1 MYRTLALCLLPASL
15 HALPFSEFTDPH
27 PAKGNGFG
35 FQVLPLVNGNVVISA
50 PGDDTGGTNTGAIYL
65 FNGATGALIS
75 TLRGSSPGDQVG
87 QGAIVALPNG
97 NFVAASPH
105 WDRDGIADAGAV
117 TLIDGGTGL
126 NGTISSANSLVGSS
140 VGDGV
145 GGPVPYMGDVKSIK
159 VLTNGNYVVVS
170 PAWNNGSTARAGAV
184 TWCSGTTPLTGP
196 VGSDNSLV
204 GSMEDDLVGGATYGP
219 AGVIPLPGGNYLV
232 MSPECAN
239 GASRWAGAA
248 TWGSGTS
255 GVKGAVSASNS
266 LMGSANSMVGS
277 GGVVI
282 LTNGNYVVKSPFWR
296 KGTTA
301 DVGAVTWGNAATG
314 VKGLVSGS
322 NSLVGSK
329 FNDQVGK
336 YGVVALTNGNYV
348 VASPACDIGT
358 KEDAGAATWGN
369 GTTGVKG
376 AVSASNS
383 MVGAA
388 KWDSV
393 GFNVTPLSN
402 GNYVVSSYLWST
414 YKGIVSWGNGATGT
428 KGSATAANSLTG
440 DVGAGLGQVTALA
453 NGNFVVNVPDWDS
466 PAGENVGAI
475 AVFSGAG
482 PVKGKISAA
491 AVLVGSQANDM
502 VGLYPVTPLTN
513 GNFVAFSPRWDNGSI
528 LDAGAFTF
536 CQGTPGFAGVVD
548 ATNSLVGST
557 KDDAPGDRCKVV
569 PLANGNYV
577 VRVPTWDKDA
587 SNIDVGAV
595 AWGSGTTGVSGPISA
610 ANSLVGTLHQDEVG
624 MIDIVPLTNG
634 NFVVVSPRW
643 NVPAWGDTGALTWV
657 NGATG
662 LTGPVSAANSLVGRS
677 GNSRWPHISTPDI
690 ILPLA
695 NGNYAAHC
703 ASWSYMVSATALGN
717 GSTGATGTFE
727 ENSATVV
734 QIPFYP
740 EGSWRESFVVA
751 NPVHHAVYASVPDA
765 NGGVVKVGS
774 DTTGFASPN
783 IQLEQSGGTPI
794 ALGSVIDV
802 GTLPLEKDA
811 YFSFTIRNSGEGNL
825 AILNS
830 VQYDGD
836 SGYFHIETYPG
847 SSVPSGSWGGFMLRF
862 RPSHPGQ
869 RQINVKIQ
877 SNDADT
883 PLFTFTLRAT
893 GMSYLQD
900 NYHDFATASS
910 LTGEDA
916 AHGSIPHEDGISN
929 LLKFAFNMN
938 GSGPDRRMLVPDTGT
953 AGLPVF
959 STLEENGQ
967 HYFTVQYVRLRE
979 NGPTYVAK
987 WSETLAPGSF
997 AAMNGT
1003 MTTDWIDAI
1012 WQRVTIK
1019 QPINP
1024 AVNKQRFG
1032 IVEVTMP

>member
-15 HALPFSEFTDPH
+15 HAVSFSEFTDPN

-35 FQVLPLVNGNVVISA
+35 FQVVPLTNGNVVVSA
-50 PGDDTGGTNTGAIYL
+50 PGDDAAANNAGAIYL

-97 NFVAASPH
+97 NFVAASPN

-117 TLIDGGTGL
+117 TLVNGSTGL
-126 NGTISSANSLVGSS
+126 NGTPSAANSLVGSS
-140 VGDGV
+140 VGDYI
-145 GGPVPYMGDVKSIK
+145 GGPVPYMGEVKSIK
-159 VLTNGNYVVVS
+159 VLANGNYVVAS
-170 PAWNNGSTARAGAV
+170 PSWNNGSVARAGAV
-184 TWCSGTTPLTGP
+184 TWCSATTPLTGP
-196 VGSDNSLV
+196 VGPDNSLV
-204 GSMEDDLVGGATYGP
+204 GSLEDDRVGGSQYGP
-219 AGVIPLPGGNYLV
+219 GGIIPLPGGNYLV
-232 MSPECAN
+232 ASPDCSN
-239 GASRWAGAA
+239 GSSRWTGAV
-248 TWGSGTS
+248 TWGSGTA
-255 GVKGAVSASNS
+255 GVKGIVSVSNS
-266 LMGSANSMVGS
+266 LMGSANSLVGS

-314 VKGLVSGS
+314 VKGLVSGN

-336 YGVVALTNGNYV
+336 HGVVALTNGNYV
-348 VASPACDIGT
+348 VASAACDIGT
-358 KEDAGAATWGN
+358 TQDAGAATWGN

-388 KWDSV
+388 KWASI

-414 YKGIVSWGNGATGT
+414 YKGIVTWGNGATGT

-440 DVGAGLGQVTALA
+440 DTGAGLGQVTALA
-453 NGNFVVNVPDWDS
+453 NGNFVVNVPEWDS
-466 PAGENVGAI
+466 PTDENVGAL

-491 AVLVGSQANDM
+491 AALVGSHANDH

-513 GNFVAFSPRWDNGSI
+513 GNFVAFSPHWDNGSVV
-528 LDAGAFTF
+528 DAGAFTF

-557 KDDAPGDRCKVV
+557 KDDARGEYSRVSA
-569 PLANGNYV
+569 LSNGNYV
-577 VRVPTWDKDA
+577 VRTPYWDKDA
-587 SNIDVGAV
+587 SNLDVGAV
-595 AWGSGTTGVSGPISA
+595 TWGSGTTGVSGPIGP
-610 ANSLVGTLHQDEVG
+610 ANSLTGTLHQDEVG

-634 NFVVVSPRW
+634 NFVVLSPRW

-662 LTGPVSAANSLVGRS
+662 LSGPVSAANSLIGKS
-677 GNSRWPHISTPDI
+677 GSSRWPLNPSPDI

-695 NGNYAAHC
+695 NGNYAVHC
-703 ASWSYMVSATALGN
+703 REWSYQVAAATLGQ
-717 GSTGATGTFE
+717 GSSGATGTFE
-727 ENSATVV
+727 QNPTVV
-734 QIPFYP
+734 VPIPFYP
-740 EGSWRESFVVA
+740 EGDWKESFVVA
-751 NPVHHAVYASVPDA
+751 DPVNHSIYASVPNA

-774 DTTGFASPN
+774 DTTGFT
-783 IQLEQSGGTPI
+783 TPDI
-794 ALGSVIDV
+794 EVKQAD
-802 GTLPLEKDA
+802 GTLVTHGSLIDLGNLPLDPYS
-811 YFSFTIRNSGEGNL
+811 YFTFTIRNTGTGDLSLLNWVQLEGSAFHLEAGSADTLLSAGESATFTLSVHPYSPGL
-825 AILNS
+825 RQSTVAI
-830 VQYDGD
+830 
-836 SGYFHIETYPG
+836 
-847 SSVPSGSWGGFMLRF
+847 R
-862 RPSHPGQ
+862 
-869 RQINVKIQ
+869 
-877 SNDADT
+877 SNDAET
-883 PLFTFTLRAT
+883 PLFSFMLKAT

-900 NYHDFATASS
+900 KYHDFAAASFLS
-910 LTGEDA
+910 GEDA
-916 AHGSIPHEDGISN
+916 AHDATPHDDGIPN

-938 GSGPDRRMLVPDTGT
+938 GAGHDRRMLAPDTGT

-959 STLEENGQ
+959 STIQENGK

-997 AAMNGT
+997 VPMNGS
-1003 MTTDWIDAI
+1003 MTTAWIDVN
-1012 WQRVTIK
+1012 WQRVTIT
-1019 QPINP
+1019 QEIDP